1 MLFSNDYQTI
11 QGSSQGEYREK
22 GSLFIGYAFRVEN
35 ESDIKNLVES
45 IKKEHP
51 KANHHCYAFILGPG
65 QQAYRFSDDREPSGT
80 AGRPIL
86 AAIKS
91 ADLTNILI
99 VVVRYFGGTLL
110 GVQGLVRS
118 YRAAAESALN
128 SAKTIRILITEK
140 FKITFP
146 YSRTGEIELLLNK
159 VQASVFQRNM
169 AENCAWE
176 LEVPREFADSF
187 YKTVKDSHPL
197 SIDCSIERI

>member
-11 QGSSQGEYREK
+11 QGPSQGEYREK
-22 GSLFIGYAFRVEN
+22 GSVFIGYAFHVDN
-35 ESDIKNLVES
+35 EPGLKILIES

-65 QQAYRFSDDREPSGT
+65 QQAFRFSDDREPSGT

-91 ADLTNILI
+91 ADLTNILV

-118 YRAAAESALN
+118 YRAAAESALK
-128 SAKTIRILITEK
+128 SAKIIRVVITDK

-146 YSRTGEIELLLNK
+146 YSRTGDIDLLINK
-159 VQASVFQRNM
+159 VDANVTDRKM
-169 AENCAWE
+169 AENCEWE
-176 LEVPREFADSF
+176 LAVSREFSEFF
-187 YKTVKDSHPL
+187 YKTLKDAHPF
-197 SIDCSIERI
+197 SSDCFIERI

>member
-1 MLFSNDYQTI
+1 MLFNNDYQTI
-11 QGSSQGEYREK
+11 QGPSKGEYREK
-22 GSLFIGYAFRVEN
+22 GSQFIGYAFNVEN
-35 ESDIKNLVES
+35 EKDLKNLIES
-45 IKKEHP
+45 VKKEHP

-65 QQAYRFSDDREPSGT
+65 QQAFRFSDDREPSGT

-118 YRAAAESALN
+118 YRAAAESALK
-128 SAKTIRILITEK
+128 SATTIRILITDR

-146 YSRTGEIELLLNK
+146 YSRTGEIEMLLVR
-159 VQASVFQRNM
+159 VQAKVKSRFM
-169 AENCAWE
+169 TTNCEWE
-176 LEVPREFADSF
+176 LEVPREFSDSF
-187 YKTVKDSHPL
+187 YKTVKESHPFTT
-197 SIDCSIERI
+197 DCFIQRI

>member
-1 MLFSNDYQTI
+1 MLFNNDYQTI
-11 QGSSQGEYREK
+11 QGSSKGEYREK
-22 GSLFIGYAFRVEN
+22 GSLFIGYAFNVEN
-35 ESDIKNLVES
+35 EKDLKNLIES
-45 IKKEHP
+45 VKKEHP

-65 QQAYRFSDDREPSGT
+65 QQAFRFSDDREPSGT

-118 YRAAAESALN
+118 YRAAAESALK
-128 SAKTIRILITEK
+128 SATTIRILITDR

-146 YSRTGEIELLLNK
+146 YSRTGEIEMLLVR
-159 VQASVFQRNM
+159 VQAKVISRCM
-169 AENCAWE
+169 TANCDWE
-176 LEVPREFADSF
+176 LEVPREFSEGF
-187 YKTVKDSHPL
+187 YKTVKESHPF
-197 SIDCSIERI
+197 SSDCFIQRI

>member
-1 MLFSNDYQTI
+1 MLFNNDYQTI
-11 QGSSQGEYREK
+11 QGPSKGEYREK
-22 GSLFIGYAFRVEN
+22 GSLFIGYAFNVEN
-35 ESDIKNLVES
+35 DKDLKNLIES
-45 IKKEHP
+45 VKKEHP

-65 QQAYRFSDDREPSGT
+65 QQAFRFSDDREPSGT

-118 YRAAAESALN
+118 YRAAAESALK
-128 SAKTIRILITEK
+128 SATTIRILITDR

-146 YSRTGEIELLLNK
+146 YSRTGEIEMLLVR
-159 VQASVFQRNM
+159 VQAKVISRFM
-169 AENCAWE
+169 TTNCEWE
-176 LEVPREFADSF
+176 LEVPREFSDSF
-187 YKTVKDSHPL
+187 YKTVKESHPFTT
-197 SIDCSIERI
+197 DCFIQRI

>member
-1 MLFSNDYQTI
+1 MLFNNDYQTI
-11 QGSSQGEYREK
+11 QGPSKGEYREK
-22 GSLFIGYAFRVEN
+22 GSLFIGYAFNVEN
-35 ESDIKNLVES
+35 DKDLKNLIES
-45 IKKEHP
+45 VKKEHP

-65 QQAYRFSDDREPSGT
+65 QQAFRFSDDREPSGT

-118 YRAAAESALN
+118 YRAAAESALK
-128 SAKTIRILITEK
+128 SATTIRILITDR

-146 YSRTGEIELLLNK
+146 YSRTGEIEMLLVR
-159 VQASVFQRNM
+159 VQAKVKSRFM
-169 AENCAWE
+169 TTNCEWE
-176 LEVPREFADSF
+176 LEVPREFSDSF
-187 YKTVKDSHPL
+187 YKTVKESHPFTT
-197 SIDCSIERI
+197 DCFIQRI

>member
-1 MLFSNDYQTI
+1 MLFNNDYQTI
-11 QGSSQGEYREK
+11 QGHSQGEYREK
-22 GSLFIGYAFRVEN
+22 GSLFIGYAFNVEN
-35 ESDIKNLVES
+35 ETDLKNLIES

-65 QQAYRFSDDREPSGT
+65 KQAFRFSDDREPSGT

-91 ADLTNILI
+91 ADLTNILV

-118 YRAAAESALN
+118 YRAAAESALK
-128 SAKTIRILITEK
+128 SAKTIRILITDR

-146 YSRTGEIELLLNK
+146 YSRIGEIEMVLTK
-159 VQASVFQRNM
+159 VQAKVLSRNM
-169 AENCAWE
+169 TEKCDWE
-176 LEVPREFADSF
+176 LDVPREFSENF
-187 YKTVKDSHPL
+187 HKTIKDSHPF
-197 SIDCSIERI
+197 SEDCSIQRI